1 MQEFPTTET
10 MSPGSVAD
18 VPDMIRSAHDAKQA
32 IYTIG
37 GGTSL
42 EYGVMPTRTG
52 YAFET
57 TGLSRVVDYTP
68 RDMTIVVEA
77 GVRFCDLVQTLAVEK
92 QQLPIDAPRATE
104 ATIGGLVASD
114 WSGPRRYGYGTLRD
128 YVIGINAVDGQ
139 GVPFKGGGRVVKNV
153 AGYDFCKLL
162 TGSLGTLG
170 IITQLTFK
178 LKPQSEQAVTLLVS
192 CENLDVTEQVL
203 VTLVDVPSP
212 PAAIDLLVGTGWKEL
227 VGLSESAAENLVA
240 VRFEGSETEVA
251 AMRDQLQA
259 QLVSAGSAKVSV
271 LDPSKGESLLA
282 RQIEFSDCG
291 IAAEGDSAPLTVKIT
306 ALPSAVTQ
314 LVSRLIQYDPDC
326 TIQAHAGTGV
336 IIVRFAKFQASDLTT
351 FLVGQLRPAAIQA
364 GGGMSILSSEIG
376 DLTSQIVWGGRVAS
390 SGLMEQIKQKFDP
403 QGILNPGRFIFQA

>member
-1 MQEFPTTET
+1 MQNLPTTET
-10 MSPGSVAD
+10 MSPVSVAD
-18 VPDMIRSAHDAKQA
+18 VPDMIRAAHDAKQA

-42 EYGVMPTRTG
+42 EYGVAPTRTG
-52 YAFET
+52 YALET

-68 RDMTIVVEA
+68 RDMTIVAEA
-77 GVRFCDLVQTLAVEK
+77 GVRVRDLGQTLATEK

-104 ATIGGLVASD
+104 ATIGGLVASN

-128 YVIGINAVDGQ
+128 YVIGISAVDGR

-170 IITQLTFK
+170 VITQLTFK
-178 LKPQSEQAVTLLVS
+178 LKPQSEQAVTLLVP
-192 CENLDVTEQVL
+192 CEDLDVAEQVL

-227 VGLSESAAENLVA
+227 AGLSESASANLVA
-240 VRFEGSETEVA
+240 VRLEGSETEVS
-251 AMRDQLQA
+251 AMCDQLQA
-259 QLVSAGSAKVSV
+259 ELVSASRADV
-271 LDPSKGESLLA
+271 LILDRIAGDSLLNS
-282 RQIEFSDCG
+282 QIEFSDRG
-291 IAAEGDSAPLTVKIT
+291 IAAGGDSTPLTAKIT

-314 LVSRLIQYDPDC
+314 LVARLLQYDPDC

-351 FLVGQLRPAAIQA
+351 FLIGQLRPAAIRA
-364 GGGMSILSSEIG
+364 GGGLSILSSEFE

-403 QGILNPGRFIFQA
+403 RGILNPGRFMFQA